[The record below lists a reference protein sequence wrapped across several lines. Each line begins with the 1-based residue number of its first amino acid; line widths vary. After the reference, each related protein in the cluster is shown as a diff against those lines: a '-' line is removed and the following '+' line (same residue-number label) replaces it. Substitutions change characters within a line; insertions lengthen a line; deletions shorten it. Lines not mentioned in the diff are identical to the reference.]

1 VKLFIGLLILALA
14 AACSGGTSTVDSPP
28 ASAAQPAAPAAPE
41 FDTMDYRI
49 RVATVADH
57 LEYPYS
63 MTFLPDSDLLLTEMP
78 GRVRLIRDGKLLP
91 DPVATVPGVHHD
103 KASKGL
109 MDIAL
114 HPKFAENH
122 FVYLTYNKAGEK
134 GVTEVVARGVFDGS
148 KLTDIKD
155 VFVADAWTVAMGR
168 QNSRIAFGRDGMLY
182 MTVSVGGGG
191 PQTARAQQMTDHA
204 GKILR
209 LRDDGSVPPDNP
221 FVGRAGYRP
230 EIFSYGHQNI
240 HALVVNP
247 ETGDLWGIEHGDEAN
262 IIRAGG
268 NYGWPYVSVGGSGGA
283 SGTPQPTMP
292 KPPNIKLEDPYIEW
306 KTPDI
311 HPTGLAFY
319 TADKFPKWKESIF
332 VGGLSTEQLH
342 RTALTKDG
350 AGVQENL
357 FSKFGQWLRDV
368 KQGPDGLIYFTT
380 YDDPDAP
387 GRVMRI
393 EPVS

>member
-1 VKLFIGLLILALA
+1 MKTTLVVVFSFLLV
-14 AACSGGTSTVDSPP
+14 AACSRGTS
-28 ASAAQPAAPAAPE
+28 APDAPV
-41 FDTMDYRI
+41 FDTMEYQI
-49 RVATVADH
+49 RVATVADG

-63 MTFLPDSDLLLTEMP
+63 MVFLPDGGLLVTEMP
-78 GRVRLIRDGKLLP
+78 GRLRLIRDGKLMP
-91 DPVATVPGVHHD
+91 EPIGGMPEVHHD
-103 KASKGL
+103 GASKGL

-122 FVYLTYNKAGEK
+122 LIYFTFNRAGEK
-134 GVTEVVARGVFDGS
+134 GVTEIVARGVFDGT
-148 KLTDIKD
+148 KLTGVRD
-155 VFVADAWTVAMGR
+155 VFVADAWATAMGR

-182 MTVSVGGGG
+182 MTVSVGGAG
-191 PQTARAQQMTDHA
+191 PQTARAQKMDDHA

-209 LRDDGSVPPDNP
+209 LRDDGTVPPDNP

-230 EIFSYGHQNI
+230 EIFTYGHQNI

-262 IIRAGG
+262 ILKAGR

-283 SGTPQPTMP
+283 SATP
-292 KPPNIKLEDPYIEW
+292 KPTLPKPAGIKLEEPYIEW

-319 TADKFPKWKESIF
+319 TADKFPKWKGSIF

-393 EPVS
+393 EPVL